1 MNKEKLIGLIIKKET
16 YKDTRPIQN
25 DISKKK
31 EYAFYLYIDRLSL
44 FRFLQFIKFLKMIIM
59 QRLNFMLSE

>member
-44 FRFLQFIKFLKMIIM
+44 FLFLQFIKFLKMIIM